1 MRDLAVGIDIGTTGI
16 KAVVIDNFGGILF
29 EASESHDLLSPH
41 PGFAEEDASIWW
53 DNVLLLLKKISNSV
67 DTERI
72 CGIALSGM
80 VPTLIPVDDHGH
92 ALYNSIQQNDARAV
106 REIEEYK
113 ARIEADA
120 YFSRTGNSVNQ
131 QIIYPKWTWL
141 TRHAPEIVSKTSF
154 ICGSYDYCT
163 YRLTGV
169 PVIERNWA
177 LESGMWLIEEETWDE
192 EILRIAS
199 IDREKLPKVCSS
211 GDVIGPITPEVAHIT
226 GIPNGTP
233 VVVGIADHVAS
244 ALATG
249 VRDSGDLLLKLGG
262 AGDILFATD
271 TLRMDP
277 RLFIDYHPLE
287 NRYLINGCMA
297 ASGSIVKWITNLF
310 QDTDFNRL
318 TEEASQLPPGS
329 KDLILLPYFLGEK
342 TPIFDTN
349 ARGVFFGL
357 NFGHDR
363 AALFRSVLEAV
374 AYGFYHH
381 VEILQEMGCDVEHVY
396 LSNGGARS
404 PLWKQIVLDVI
415 GKDGTYVPNHPG
427 SCIGAAFIVQKSIG
441 PTKDWQALER
451 FLSRGERIAFS
462 PENHN
467 KYSHYYKTYRD
478 LYESVKYLFPR
489 LSQEE
494 YS

>member
-1 MRDLAVGIDIGTTGI
+1 
-16 KAVVIDNFGGILF
+16 
-29 EASESHDLLSPH
+29 
-41 PGFAEEDASIWW
+41 
-53 DNVLLLLKKISNSV
+53 
-67 DTERI
+67 
-72 CGIALSGM
+72 
-80 VPTLIPVDDHGH
+80 
-92 ALYNSIQQNDARAV
+92 
-106 REIEEYK
+106 
-113 ARIEADA
+113 
-120 YFSRTGNSVNQ
+120 
-131 QIIYPKWTWL
+131 
-141 TRHAPEIVSKTSF
+141 
-154 ICGSYDYCT
+154 
-163 YRLTGV
+163 
-169 PVIERNWA
+169 
-177 LESGMWLIEEETWDE
+177 MWLIEEEKWDE

-199 IDREKLPKVCSS
+199 IPPEKLPPVRRS
-211 GDVIGPITPEVAHIT
+211 GEVIGPITKEFAELT
-226 GIPNGTP
+226 GIPAGTP

-249 VRDSGDLLLKLGG
+249 VRNSGDLLLKLGG
-262 AGDILFATD
+262 AGDILFASD

-310 QDTDFNRL
+310 QDTDFDRL
-318 TEEASQLPPGS
+318 TKEASQLPPGS

-381 VEILQEMGCDVEHVY
+381 VEILQEMKCNVEHVY

-441 PTKDWQALER
+441 PTQDWQALEH
-451 FLSRGERIAFS
+451 FLSRGESISFS
-462 PENHN
+462 PENHAA
-467 KYSHYYKTYRD
+467 YAHRYKIYRE
-478 LYESVKYLFPR
+478 LYDSVKHLFPK
-489 LSQEE
+489 LSQED